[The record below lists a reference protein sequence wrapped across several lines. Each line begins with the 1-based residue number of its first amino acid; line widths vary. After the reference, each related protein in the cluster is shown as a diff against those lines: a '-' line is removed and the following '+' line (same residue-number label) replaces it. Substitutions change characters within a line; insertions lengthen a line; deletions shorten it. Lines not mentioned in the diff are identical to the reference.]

1 MAIQIIE
8 LSKAD
13 WQGHLLP
20 FRYTADTFFDVE
32 ITQNGCNFVINLTEK
47 PLDVPY
53 IKALHDSDAL
63 FQHWVEQ
70 PIAWGVVQD
79 GELLAAI
86 ETAVE
91 GWANRLIVTELWV
104 DESLRRKGVATALM
118 DKAIQR
124 ARDEGRRAVV
134 LETQSCNPG
143 AIRFYLNYGYML
155 IGFDTCAYQNND
167 VQRREVRLDF
177 GVLLTD
183 GRVD

>member
-32 ITQNGCNFVINLTEK
+32 IKRVGDNFRIDIAEK

-53 IKALHDSDAL
+53 VKAQHDSDVL

-79 GELLAAI
+79 GRLLAAI
-86 ETAVE
+86 ETATE
-91 GWANRLIVTELWV
+91 NWANRLIVTELWV
-104 DESLRRKGVATALM
+104 DESLRRQGVATALM
-118 DKAIQR
+118 DKAIER
-124 ARDEGRRAVV
+124 AKAEGRRVVV

-143 AIRFYLNYGYML
+143 AIRFYLHYGYVL

-177 GVLLTD
+177 GYFLPAKA
-183 GRVD
+183 